1 MEENKDTRT
10 KKQKATDRV
19 QFAAVCWCLFLAR
32 WNDGTTSPLLPRIQE
47 VYCVCYPAFS
57 LCPLCYL
64 FCTQVN
70 FTIVSLIF
78 IFIVWQV
85 PFFPSA
91 FLLLTT
97 KLQGFILGAL
107 TNVHL
112 TYEFGFERASL
123 GADLKRFE
131 IWVLTWLCDRPLFW
145 VRWLWQHLIV
155 FCLTWK
161 CLGSILQ
168 IIAYALQSPA
178 PPFPVFV
185 MAFTINGFGIALQV
199 DFFFLSFWCFHN
211 LLYFH
216 VMQDAQDNGL
226 VSSLKHQAEAKM
238 GILHAVYGEFSSPF
252 IWCQSDHSWC

>member
-131 IWVLTWLCDRPLFW
+131 IWVLT
-145 VRWLWQHLIV
+145 
-155 FCLTWK
+155 
-161 CLGSILQ
+161 
-168 IIAYALQSPA
+168 
-178 PPFPVFV
+178 
-185 MAFTINGFGIALQV
+185 
-199 DFFFLSFWCFHN
+199 
-211 LLYFH
+211 
-216 VMQDAQDNGL
+216 
-226 VSSLKHQAEAKM
+226 
-238 GILHAVYGEFSSPF
+238 
-252 IWCQSDHSWC
+252 